1 MDFIQCDTPFA
12 PIQGSY
18 EMCHDYTRL
27 TEHMDTYTHWTDPD
41 SQAQCRERLERK
53 HFLKYDM
60 LKMK

>member
-41 SQAQCRERLERK
+41 SQAQCRDRLERMQFK
-53 HFLKYDM
+53 I
-60 LKMK
+60 